1 MKDNLIIKRIS
12 DIIIKLNNMI
22 QENKKTLELI
32 RNDISELYFKLNNNL
47 NQKFDELKFNQNKMM
62 KQQQQMNMNMQK
74 QVSQNKLMQSVQ
86 IQSKMNNIN
95 IIFRTENSIIIEIKC
110 SPSHKVYE
118 IIEEYRR
125 ISGDYSENTKF
136 IFNAKSL
143 VKGLTVAEA
152 GLTNNSNIFVVK
164 AIPVGEKMGVFF
176 RTRDYKDKPY
186 IINVQCSSDEK
197 VSDIILR
204 YREKSGDYDE
214 NRKFVFNAKNLL
226 KSLTAAEVGLNNS
239 AHIFVI

>member
-1 MKDNLIIKRIS
+1 MISRKTRPGIKLSLTKRIS
-12 DIIIKLNNMI
+12 L
-22 QENKKTLELI
+22 
-32 RNDISELYFKLNNNL
+32 
-47 NQKFDELKFNQNKMM
+47 
-62 KQQQQMNMNMQK
+62 
-74 QVSQNKLMQSVQ
+74 
-86 IQSKMNNIN
+86 
-95 IIFRTENSIIIEIKC
+95 

-197 VSDIILR
+197 VSDIIQR

-214 NRKFVFNAKNLL
+214 NRKFVFNAK
-226 KSLTAAEVGLNNS
+226 SLVKGLTVAEAGLNNS
-239 AHIFVI
+239 AYIFVI